1 MYELE
6 IAWRVF
12 VKLCGPLAVV
22 ALAEVALFLAYTFYC
37 KEIND
42 EKDSGK

>member
-6 IAWRVF
+6 IAWMVF

-22 ALAEVALFLAYTFYC
+22 ALAEAALFLAYTFYC
-37 KEIND
+37 KEIPN
-42 EKDSGK
+42 EKNYRK

>member
-12 VKLCGPLAVV
+12 AKLCGPLAVV
-22 ALAEVALFLAYTFYC
+22 ALAEAALFLAYCFYC
-37 KEIND
+37 KEFPD
-42 EKDSGK
+42 EKNYRK